1 MRKIYTVILIGT
13 LSLTLLG
20 CQKQL
25 EEIPN
30 SYSEEAEPE
39 VVEEIKESDSSS
51 EELNTEEHIQL
62 KYENNNISFEYSN
75 TWELKEL
82 QHEDGNEISF
92 WNSEGKKVLW
102 IDRGEAWRVNLEMTE
117 EDYKELLS
125 ETYDEVEIIELS
137 KTNIDGYEANILTFS
152 YNCDGIRETIK
163 RYTVIV
169 EYAFCGINISSLLSE
184 EEINSFVDSLEFI
197 SQ

>member
-1 MRKIYTVILIGT
+1 M
-13 LSLTLLG
+13 
-20 CQKQL
+20 
-25 EEIPN
+25 
-30 SYSEEAEPE
+30 
-39 VVEEIKESDSSS
+39 
-51 EELNTEEHIQL
+51 
-62 KYENNNISFEYSN
+62 
-75 TWELKEL
+75 

-169 EYAFCGINISSLLSE
+169 EYAFCEINISSLLSE

>member
-13 LSLTLLG
+13 LTLTLLG
-20 CQKQL
+20 CQKQP

-30 SYSEEAEPE
+30 SYFEEAEPE

-51 EELNTEEHIQL
+51 EELNSEEHIPL

-102 IDRGEAWRVNLEMTE
+102 VDRGEAWRVNLEMTE

-137 KTNIDGYEANILTFS
+137 KTNIDGYEANILLFH
-152 YNCDGIRETIK
+152 I
-163 RYTVIV
+163 IV
-169 EYAFCGINISSLLSE
+169 MESE
-184 EEINSFVDSLEFI
+184 R
-197 SQ
+197 Q